1 MSTPDFLVVFSG
13 AALDGFEPLAVQA
26 QVEAALHLT
35 EDQSGKLFS
44 GKPVV
49 IKRTQDKTEALT
61 LAQKLKK
68 LGADVSVRIAPK
80 PDAASKAVQPTEPPA
95 ANSHEAT
102 QAPSLTIREPIH
114 ADSHSANNGLS
125 LAENDG
131 FIVPPAAPAPVPDV
145 DLSGLSALTDFDEPL
160 QAPKAHA
167 APELDLSS
175 MSVKDNDGSPLVA
188 AAPEVAPSVAVP
200 DFDLDAP
207 GALLETV
214 GLPDPVA
221 MPDVSNLTVKPSDGE
236 LLESHERQN
245 TAPIVVDTSRLTITD
260 DA

>member
-49 IKRTQDKTEALT
+49 IKRTEDKTEALT
-61 LAQKLKK
+61 LSQKLKK
-68 LGADVSVRIAPK
+68 LGADVSVRVAPK
-80 PDAASKAVQPTEPPA
+80 PDAAPKAVQPSEPSA
-95 ANSHEAT
+95 ANPIEAT
-102 QAPSLTIREPIH
+102 QVPNLTIREPIQ
-114 ADSHSANNGLS
+114 ADSNSANNGLS

-131 FIVPPAAPAPVPDV
+131 FIVPPAAPAPALNL
-145 DLSGLSALTDFDEPL
+145 DLSGLSSLTEFDEPL
-160 QAPKAHA
+160 QPPKAHA
-167 APELDLSS
+167 APELDLSG

-200 DFDLDAP
+200 NLDLDAP

-221 MPDVSNLTVKPSDGE
+221 MPDVSNLSVKPSDGE
-236 LLESHERQN
+236 LLESHEREN

-260 DA
+260 ET